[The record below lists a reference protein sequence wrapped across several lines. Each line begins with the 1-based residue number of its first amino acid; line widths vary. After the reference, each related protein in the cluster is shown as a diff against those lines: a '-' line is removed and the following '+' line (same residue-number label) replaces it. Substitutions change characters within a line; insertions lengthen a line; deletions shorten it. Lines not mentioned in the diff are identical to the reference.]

1 MNPDWSLIVPVLL
14 TIGIYT
20 LLVKE
25 NKIYRFIEH
34 LFVGTTM
41 GYTLVVAIRTINTT
55 GVAQVAAGNYFYL
68 LAFVLGILIFSRFFG
83 ATYSWLNR
91 YPVAVLVGSSIGV
104 TFYGLPEQ
112 TFLSQLR
119 STFLPL
125 VGASNP
131 MTSFNNIVI
140 FVSFFF
146 SLLYFTF
153 TITNKPS
160 TLGKLPD
167 VGRYFL
173 MLYFGA
179 LYGNV
184 IIQRA
189 AMFIPRIQFLILDF
203 LRP

>member
-41 GYTLVVAIRTINTT
+41 GYTLVVASRTINTT
-55 GVAQVAAGNYFYL
+55 GIAQVTAGNYYYL
-68 LAFVLGILIFSRFFG
+68 FAFILGILIFARFFG
-83 ATYSWLNR
+83 QRYSWLNR
-91 YPVAVLVGSSIGV
+91 YPVALLVGAGTGV
-104 TFYGLPEQ
+104 TFRGLPEQ

-119 STFLPL
+119 ATFLPL
-125 VGASNP
+125 IGSSNP
-131 MTSFNNIVI
+131 MTSLNNIVI
-140 FVSFFF
+140 FLSFFF
-146 SLLYFTF
+146 ALLYFTF
-153 TITNKPS
+153 TITRPG
-160 TLGKLPD
+160 TVGKIPNI
-167 VGRYFL
+167 GRYFL

-203 LRP
+203 LRI

>member
-1 MNPDWSLIVPVLL
+1 MNPDWSLLVPVLL

-20 LLVKE
+20 LLAKE
-25 NKIYRFIEH
+25 NPIYRFIEH

-41 GYTLVVAIRTINTT
+41 GYTLVVAIRTINTM
-55 GVAQVAAGNYFYL
+55 GVAQLTAGNFLYILSFI
-68 LAFVLGILIFSRFFG
+68 FGILIFARFFG
-83 ATYSWLNR
+83 GSYSWLNR
-91 YPVAVLVGSSIGV
+91 YPVAMLVGTAIGV
-104 TFYGLPEQ
+104 TFRGLPEQ

-119 STFLPL
+119 ATFLPL
-125 VGASNP
+125 AVTTNAF
-131 MTSFNNIVI
+131 TSFNNIVL

-146 SLLYFTF
+146 AIMYFTF
-153 TITNKPS
+153 TIVRP
-160 TLGKLPD
+160 GKVGQLPN

-179 LYGNV
+179 MYGNV

-203 LRP
+203 LRI